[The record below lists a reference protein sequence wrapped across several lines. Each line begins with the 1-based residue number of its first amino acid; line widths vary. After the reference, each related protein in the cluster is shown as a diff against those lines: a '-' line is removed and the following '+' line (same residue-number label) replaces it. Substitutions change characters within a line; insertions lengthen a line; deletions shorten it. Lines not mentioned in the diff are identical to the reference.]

1 MVMTLLK
8 AGGIGG
14 SILAILALVI
24 VLLKTLI
31 AFVGFLT
38 GAIKILIVLVFV
50 MLLVGVGL
58 MVLRGLKDR
67 RHPKD

>member
-1 MVMTLLK
+1 MVMTFVK
-8 AGGIGG
+8 ATGIGA
-14 SILAILALVI
+14 SLLVILALI
-24 VLLKTLI
+24 ITLLKTLI

-38 GAIKILIVLVFV
+38 GAVKILIVLVFV

-67 RHPKD
+67 RRPTE

>member
-1 MVMTLLK
+1 MVMTMLK
-8 AGGIGG
+8 AGGIGA
-14 SILAILALVI
+14 SLLAILALII

-38 GAIKILIVLVFV
+38 GAIKILIVVVFV

-67 RHPKD
+67 RRSVD

>member
-1 MVMTLLK
+1 MFLK
-8 AGGIGG
+8 AAGIGG
-14 SILAILALVI
+14 SILAILALII

-38 GAIKILIVLVFV
+38 GAIKILIVIVFV

-67 RHPKD
+67 RRPKD

>member
-1 MVMTLLK
+1 MFMTVLK

-67 RHPKD
+67 RAPRD